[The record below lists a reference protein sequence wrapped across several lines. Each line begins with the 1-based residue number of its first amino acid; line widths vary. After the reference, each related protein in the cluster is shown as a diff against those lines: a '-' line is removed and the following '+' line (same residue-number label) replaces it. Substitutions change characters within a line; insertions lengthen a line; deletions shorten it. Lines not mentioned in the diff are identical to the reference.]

1 MTTNNEDF
9 SLADEAELGDLAR
22 KRANPRVRRA
32 VYEFCL
38 LIMFGLLVVHEGAHL
53 VASILVGWDFAS
65 AYLRLEF
72 PFMRI
77 FWPNAPTM
85 SEEPTQWFIVL
96 LAGGLA
102 EGVFYVLLSLKRR
115 YMIPMAVYAFVY
127 ALFEST
133 NLYIEYSLWLSVLYL
148 SMIAASLIWLERS
161 IDQEEFN
168 SVRITTLGAPS
179 HRGVD

>member
-1 MTTNNEDF
+1 MTANNEDF

-32 VYEFCL
+32 VYEFCFL
-38 LIMFGLLVVHEGAHL
+38 FMFGLLVVHEGAHL
-53 VASILVGWDFAS
+53 VASILVGWDITS
-65 AYLRLEF
+65 VYLRPDF

-102 EGVFYVLLSLKRR
+102 EGVFYMLLSLKRR
-115 YMIPMAVYAFVY
+115 YMFPMTLYAVIYT
-127 ALFEST
+127 LFEST
-133 NLYIEYSLWLSVLYL
+133 DLYLEYALWLSVLYL
-148 SMIAASLIWLERS
+148 SMIAVSLVWLERS

-168 SVRITTLGAPS
+168 SVRMMASIPPTT
-179 HRGVD
+179 

>member
-1 MTTNNEDF
+1 MTANNEDF

-53 VASILVGWDFAS
+53 IASILVGWDFAS
-65 AYLRLEF
+65 AYVRLEF

-77 FWPNAPTM
+77 FWPNAPAI

-102 EGVFYVLLSLKRR
+102 EGVFYMLLSLKRR
-115 YMIPMAVYAFVY
+115 YMIPMAVYAFIY

-133 NLYIEYSLWLSVLYL
+133 NLYIEYALWLSVLYL
-148 SMIAASLIWLERS
+148 SMIATSIIWLERS

-168 SVRITTLGAPS
+168 SVRIKTSAPPTM
-179 HRGVD
+179 